1 MTLRVVRKWRR
12 PAMCVLIANSK
23 PVAVGLRLRLADT
36 AARGAAHKNQF
47 PVTPIN
53 IQPERLPT

>member
-1 MTLRVVRKWRR
+1 MTLRVERKWPR
-12 PAMCVLIANSK
+12 PGMRVLTANSK
-23 PVAVGLRLRLADT
+23 PVAMALRLAD
-36 AARGAAHKNQF
+36 AASRGVAHKNQF